1 MNGRNDQEWVI
12 PDYDEEI
19 ENVKKL
25 ISSCKRELKANK
37 VEVIPHF
44 NEIVNRELD
53 AIIDILVKIDHFHA
67 SARCVRAALELTMI
81 NLYRYFFPGGRP
93 TDASFWK
100 KYGLKRLTHR
110 TKSPLLRLVGEG
122 VIDDVEFGLF
132 CETYGNLSGY
142 VHHRVTYE
150 LCHILPEVIKS
161 EQYYAAVVRYAGR
174 KGRIARIVKSSLIKY
189 SLEPALET
197 LLRFIR
203 KHKDIQAKHSFY
215 ASTS

>member
-1 MNGRNDQEWVI
+1 MPAQDDQEWKI

-19 ENVKKL
+19 ENVKTL
-25 ISSCKRELKANK
+25 VSSCKRELSTNK

-44 NEIVNRELD
+44 NEILNRELD

-67 SARCVRAALELTMI
+67 SARCVRAALELTMV
-81 NLYRYFFPGGRP
+81 NLYRCFYPGGRLS
-93 TDASFWK
+93 DISFWD
-100 KYGLKRLTHR
+100 KYGLKGLTHR

-122 VIDDVEFGLF
+122 LIDDVEFGLF
-132 CETYGNLSGY
+132 CETYGNLSEY
-142 VHHRVTYE
+142 VHYRVTYE
-150 LCHILPEVIKS
+150 LCHTLPEIIKS

-174 KGRIARIVKSSLIKY
+174 KGRIARIVKSTLIKY

-203 KHKDIQAKHSFY
+203 KHKDLQVKHSY
-215 ASTS
+215 